1 MIRKREVAKRVF
13 SFEFSR
19 STHQIQG
26 DGVVKYLLTPL
37 GERLN
42 RVFIVGVLLEKEEIG
57 ADTNFWRLRVSDPTG
72 SFYATVGKFQPE
84 ALEIIGDL
92 NVPELVA
99 IVGKP
104 RVFEG
109 VSRKLISLR
118 PENIAVV
125 DLAVRDYWVLE
136 TARRTLE
143 RIEAMEKRENEDA
156 KLAWQIYNP
165 DLNEYIEVVKKAL
178 MSVKEDVEVME
189 KIEEPE
195 RAEEEE
201 EFDFTGFEFE
211 EEEFD
216 LSDLLEE

>member
-13 SFEFSR
+13 SFEFGKA
-19 STHQIQG
+19 THQIQG

-72 SFYATVGKFQPE
+72 SFYTTVGKFQPE
-84 ALEIIGDL
+84 VLEIIGDL

-104 RVFEG
+104 RLFEG

-143 RIEAMEKRENEDA
+143 RIEAMEKRENEDV
-156 KLAWQIYNP
+156 KLAWRIYNP
-165 DLNEYIEVVKKAL
+165 NLMEYVEVVKKAL